1 MIRRPTRSTR
11 TDTLFPYT
19 TLFRSDE
26 DKAVRPGMAM
36 GRDLAIAFA
45 VGERVEGV
53 QIGEFQDHDL
63 LIRPL
68 AFLDDRIVV
77 GGDEPAIILLEH
89 RAEAIPIFRSA
100 ERRVGKECVTPCRYR
115 WLRYH

>member
-1 MIRRPTRSTR
+1 MERLRAGSAS
-11 TDTLFPYT
+11 
-19 TLFRSDE
+19 FRDE

-89 RAEAIPIFRSA
+89 RAEALPIFLLSLAVVDLDLDRKST
-100 ERRVGKECVTPCRYR
+100 RLTSS
-115 WLRYH
+115 H